1 MDRHE
6 LYHLLTLFL
15 LASLVLEVG
24 FTHFD
29 GFWKVF
35 ALASYYVSALLLF
48 LVPLYLVV
56 SYVGPKI
63 TE

>member
-1 MDRHE
+1 MDRYE

-29 GFWKVF
+29 GFWKTF
-35 ALASYYVSALLLF
+35 AITSYYVSALLLF
-48 LVPLYLVV
+48 VVPIYVIV
-56 SYVGPKI
+56 SYVGPKLRA
-63 TE
+63 